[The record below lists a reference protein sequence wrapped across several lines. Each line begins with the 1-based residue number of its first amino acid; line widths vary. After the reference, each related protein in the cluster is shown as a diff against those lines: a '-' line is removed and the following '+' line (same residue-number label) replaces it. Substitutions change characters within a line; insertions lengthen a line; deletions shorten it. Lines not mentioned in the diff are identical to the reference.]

1 MADIKRL
8 LNKKGWTG
16 RELGILE
23 LTNMCII
30 FQQALEGKEP
40 KPLVE
45 QAQLRKMLSTIT
57 DRQQGQVYNGY
68 ISIHEWLSVRYNI
81 AQTQLQQAQLQYR
94 TLAGYITD
102 AILAEEVYSYIEQL
116 PAIMTEKQYKDA
128 RETGLKNWLCEEDGT
143 ERGDSLAALIDRGIN
158 YYLRLLQN
166 SPTKANPLKAIRKK
180 YIDEPVKSTNILEG
194 YNEVMGEGYY
204 TIEDGSGRRSDTMT
218 AEEWREAI
226 TTPAMK
232 KALRD
237 MKATDGSGT
246 EYTKDI
252 AAKRLIERAKVIFSG
267 GTEADADKAQ
277 QERDYEKGLATP
289 VEWHYYE
296 DPPKGLTKWD
306 IIESGKLY
314 CFYGVLFCGMDG
326 SESEYLEELEDFLTE
341 FRELADV
348 IIADI
353 EKLYLKGENP
363 LQPLPVEGRGPLKDI
378 ASLPLTD
385 WSSTVFLWED
395 LYKLD
400 VYGFKEDAEEDTIIF
415 DGNHRALF
423 NGIAILRA
431 SDLLG
436 RSPRIDEN
444 GYYVEPDMRHR
455 LSNFTLEAFFPEA
468 EDYADNVDI
477 VETARQS
484 LIESYY
490 HLKGYN
496 YALEL
501 IARFYE
507 VPEFTVFKM
516 DTDGIEDKIR
526 AFNELVPILYKKIH
540 DTDYTDGELKVKKL
554 QVLKD
559 LFQPIDYE
567 ALTIPE
573 ENKEAAEKL
582 LEGFKAFQP
591 EGTELF
597 HNLLCVLPETDGE
610 DGEGAN

>member
-23 LTNMCII
+23 LTNMAIM

-40 KPLVE
+40 QPLVE
-45 QAQLRKMLSTIT
+45 QAQFRKMINSIT

-68 ISIHEWLSVRYNI
+68 ISIHEWLSVRYNV

-94 TLAGYITD
+94 TLAQYLTD
-102 AILAEEVYSYIEQL
+102 ATLAEDVYRYIEQL
-116 PAIMTEKQYKDA
+116 PAIMTEKQYRDA
-128 RETGLKNWLCEEDGT
+128 RETGLKNWLYDEDGT
-143 ERGDSLAALIDRGIN
+143 ERGDSLAALILRGIN
-158 YYLRLLQN
+158 FYADLLKKN
-166 SPTKANPLKAIRKK
+166 PAKPNPLKAIRKK
-180 YIDEPVKSTNILEG
+180 YIAEPVKSKLILEG

-204 TIEDGSGRRSDTMT
+204 TIEDGSGRRSNTMT
-218 AEEWREAI
+218 AEEWQDAI

-232 KALRD
+232 TALRD

-246 EYTKDI
+246 EYTQDI
-252 AAKRLIERAKVIFSG
+252 AARRIIERAKVIFEG

-277 QERDYEKGLATP
+277 YKKDCEKGLATP
-289 VEWHYYE
+289 CKWHYYE
-296 DPPKGLTKWD
+296 DPPEDLTKWD
-306 IIESGKLY
+306 IVEADLMP
-314 CFYGVLFCGMDG
+314 FYGCIFCGMAG
-326 SESEYLEELEDFLTE
+326 SEGEYLEELEDFLTE
-341 FRELADV
+341 FRELANA

-353 EKLYLKGENP
+353 EKRYLTGKDP
-363 LQPLPVEGRGPLKDI
+363 LQPLPVKGREPLKEM
-378 ASLPLTD
+378 ASLPLKD
-385 WSSTVFLWED
+385 WSSTVFSWGD

-400 VYGFKEDAEEDTIIF
+400 VYGFKKDAEADTTIF
-415 DGNHRALF
+415 DGNKRALL

-436 RSPRIDEN
+436 RSPRINES
-444 GYYVEPDMRHR
+444 GYYVEPDIRHT
-455 LSNFTLEAFFPEA
+455 LSNFTLEAFFTDA
-468 EDYADNVDI
+468 EDYADNVEI

-496 YALEL
+496 YALEI
-501 IARFYE
+501 IARFYD
-507 VPEFTVFKM
+507 VPELTVFKM
-516 DTDGIEDKIR
+516 DTGGIEDKIR
-526 AFNELVPILYKKIH
+526 AFNELVPILYRKIH
-540 DTDYTDGELKVKKL
+540 DTDYTDGELKKKKL

-573 ENKEAAEKL
+573 ENRAEAEQL
-582 LEGFKAFQP
+582 LESFKAFQP
-591 EGTELF
+591 EYTALF
-597 HNLLCVLPETDGE
+597 DKLLCTLPEPEDE
-610 DGEGAN
+610 DGEGAY